1 MSPPASET
9 PPSEPSKTQF
19 AAAVRVTG
27 LRKRFGYRDALAGI
41 DLEIPARGCFT
52 LLGPN
57 GAGKST
63 LLRIIGLSMRPT
75 AGRVEVLGREASR
88 DGAVRNGEALR
99 SQIGLVFH
107 ESFLRG
113 ELTLEENLR
122 YYAEL
127 HGLDRS
133 DSQRRAGDLMDRLG
147 LFKRA
152 RDPVRTFSTGMMK
165 RASIIRSLLHRPRLW
180 VLDEPFSGLD
190 QEGAGLLEAIIGE
203 EKTAGRAVVLVT
215 HDAELGLRLGDDAA
229 FIAAG
234 SLRARG
240 KAVVKE
246 FMASAGGSGAS

>member
-1 MSPPASET
+1 MSPLASETSPSET
-9 PPSEPSKTQF
+9 PP
-19 AAAVRVTG
+19 AAAVRVEG

-41 DLEIPARGCFT
+41 DLEIPSTGCFT
-52 LLGPN
+52 LFGPN

-63 LLRIIGLSMRPT
+63 FLRIIALSMRPT
-75 AGRVEVLGREASR
+75 AGRVEVLGRDATR
-88 DGAVRNGEALR
+88 DGEGLR
-99 SQIGLVFH
+99 SQIGLVLH

-127 HGLDRS
+127 HGLPRDDAR
-133 DSQRRAGDLMDRLG
+133 QRAADLMERLG

-152 RDPVRTFSTGMMK
+152 RDTVRTFSTGMMK

-190 QEGAGLLEAIIGE
+190 REGARLLEAIIGE
-203 EKTAGRAVVLVT
+203 EKAAGRAVVLVT
-215 HDAELGLRLGDDAA
+215 HDAETGLRLADDGA

-234 SLRARG
+234 TVRARG
-240 KAVVKE
+240 KAAVEE
-246 FMASAGGSGAS
+246 FMAAGRGSGAA